1 MIFGYQ
7 TTVYDYPVLYLGIT
21 NIVLYSII
29 SKTIWDTSLW
39 PMLVLEWPTPNFTVE
54 IDTRAWDD
62 CFNWIIVTNWHV
74 Y

>member
-29 SKTIWDTSLW
+29 SKTI
-39 PMLVLEWPTPNFTVE
+39 
-54 IDTRAWDD
+54 
-62 CFNWIIVTNWHV
+62 
-74 Y
+74 